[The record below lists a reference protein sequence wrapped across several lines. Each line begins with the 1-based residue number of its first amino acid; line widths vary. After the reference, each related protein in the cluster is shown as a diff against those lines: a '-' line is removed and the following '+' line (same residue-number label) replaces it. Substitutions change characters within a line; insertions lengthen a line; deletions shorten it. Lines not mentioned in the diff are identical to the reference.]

1 MRPSDNDPFDLG
13 FDAADE
19 FTTGA
24 SDPWRTSAPPS
35 LNPAMGGFDDPFADF
50 PPARPETPQPR
61 APQAQAPRQVPQVQA
76 SQIQAA
82 QAQAQAP
89 QAPPPQQQRAPQ
101 RAPEPVAVAYQ
112 DHDLDIAE
120 IAPPAPQASPAPVYH
135 EPIADSGLGD
145 AAIPRITIHAF
156 CARPETAAL
165 VETAAADRR
174 MARASTVVRDGGLE
188 AAVEYYQNQPTPS
201 LVMVETNDSA
211 QRLLHL
217 LDSLAQV
224 CDPGTKVVV
233 LGQTNDIALYRE
245 LIRRGVSEYLT
256 QPLGPLQVI
265 RAVGGLYAD
274 PSAPFVGRQIA
285 FVGAKGGVG
294 SSTLSHNFAWAMA
307 EKMQTATV
315 LVDLDLAFG
324 TAGLDF
330 NQDPLQGVLDALSQ
344 PDRLDPVLMDRMMVR
359 CGDRL
364 SLFAAPAS
372 LDDDYEFDADA
383 YEEVTQKIRGA
394 APFVVLDIP
403 HIWNAAARRVL
414 VGSDDLVVVATP
426 DLASL
431 RNAKNIIDLVK
442 GARPND
448 VPPRLV
454 LNQVGVPGRPEI
466 PVKDFGEALGV
477 QPSLVLPFDPKPYGM
492 AANNGQM
499 LAEVAPK
506 SKAAEGLEH
515 LARLISRREPPPS
528 QKSSMLSG
536 LFKKK

>member
-1 MRPSDNDPFDLG
+1 MRPSDSDPFDLG

-24 SDPWRTSAPPS
+24 SDPWRTSAPPALS
-35 LNPAMGGFDDPFADF
+35 PAMGGFEDPFADF
-50 PPARPETPQPR
+50 PPARPRDEAPQAGVARAPQARAQAPQAQAPQAQAPQPR
-61 APQAQAPRQVPQVQA
+61 APQPTATRPT
-76 SQIQAA
+76 
-82 QAQAQAP
+82 P
-89 QAPPPQQQRAPQ
+89 QARAPQ
-101 RAPEPVAVAYQ
+101 PVAVGPAY
-112 DHDLDIAE
+112 DDRDLDIPAE
-120 IAPPAPQASPAPVYH
+120 VAGPSSEPTYH
-135 EPIADSGLGD
+135 EPIADSGLGE
-145 AAIPRITIHAF
+145 AVIPRITIHAF

-165 VETAAADRR
+165 VEHAASDRR
-174 MARASTVVRDGGLE
+174 MARASTVVREGGLE

-201 LVMVETNDSA
+201 LVMVETLDSA

-245 LIRRGVSEYLT
+245 LMRRGVSEYLT

-294 SSTLSHNFAWAMA
+294 ASTLAHNFAWSMA
-307 EKMQTATV
+307 ERMQTATV

-330 NQDPLQGVLDALSQ
+330 NQDPLQGVLDALTQ

-372 LDDDYEFDADA
+372 LDDDYEIGADA

-403 HIWNAAARRVL
+403 HVWNACDPPGAAGVGRAGDHRHAGSGQPAQRQEHHRPGQGLAPERRAAAPRAEP
-414 VGSDDLVVVATP
+414 G
-426 DLASL
+426 
-431 RNAKNIIDLVK
+431 RR
-442 GARPND
+442 ARPSRD
-448 VPPRLV
+448 PGQGLWRSA
-454 LNQVGVPGRPEI
+454 GRP
-466 PVKDFGEALGV
+466 
-477 QPSLVLPFDPKPYGM
+477 PSLVLPFDPKPFGQ

-506 SKAAEGLEH
+506 SKAAEGIDH
-515 LARLISRREPPPS
+515 LARLISRREPPAP
-528 QKSSMLSG
+528 QKTSMLSG

>member
-1 MRPSDNDPFDLG
+1 MRPPENDPFDLG

-19 FTTGA
+19 FTTSA
-24 SDPWRTSAPPS
+24 SDPWRASAPPS
-35 LNPAMGGFDDPFADF
+35 LNPAVGGFDDPFADF
-50 PPARPETPQPR
+50 PPARAEAPQQRAPVATRPTPQVP
-61 APQAQAPRQVPQVQA
+61 PQAQRA
-76 SQIQAA
+76 
-82 QAQAQAP
+82 
-89 QAPPPQQQRAPQ
+89 APPPQHQQRPSPQAP
-101 RAPEPVAVAYQ
+101 APRPAASAYG
-112 DHDLDIAE
+112 DDDLDFVE
-120 IAPPAPQASPAPVYH
+120 SVPSASSLYQ
-135 EPIADSGLGD
+135 EPIPDGALGD
-145 AAIPRITIHAF
+145 VAIPRITIHAF
-156 CARPETAAL
+156 CARPETAAM
-165 VETAAADRR
+165 VEHAAADRR
-174 MARASTVVRDGGLE
+174 MARAATIVRDGGLE
-188 AAVEYYQNQPTPS
+188 AAVDYYQNQPTPS
-201 LVMVETNDSA
+201 LVMVEAIDGA
-211 QRLLHL
+211 QRLLHQ

-245 LIRRGVSEYLT
+245 LMRRGVSEYLT
-256 QPLGPLQVI
+256 QPLSPLQMI

-294 SSTLSHNFAWAMA
+294 ASTLSHNFAWAMA

-330 NQDPLQGVLDALSQ
+330 NQDPLQGVLDALTQ

-372 LDDDYEFDADA
+372 LDDDYEIGADA
-383 YEEVTQKIRGA
+383 YEEASQKIRGA

-403 HIWNAAARRVL
+403 HVWNAAMRRVL

-431 RNAKNIIDLVK
+431 RNAKNIIDLVR
-442 GARPND
+442 GSRPND

-477 QPSLVLPFDPKPYGM
+477 QPSLVLPFDPKPYGQ

>member
-1 MRPSDNDPFDLG
+1 MRPTDNDPFDLG

-24 SDPWRTSAPPS
+24 SDPWRSSAPS
-35 LNPAMGGFDDPFADF
+35 LNPAAGGFDDPFADF
-50 PPARPETPQPR
+50 PPARPRDEAPPATRPTPQARPVQAAPQSQAQPQAQSQVQPR
-61 APQAQAPRQVPQVQA
+61 A
-76 SQIQAA
+76 
-82 QAQAQAP
+82 
-89 QAPPPQQQRAPQ
+89 RAPQ
-101 RAPEPVAVAYQ
+101 LAAETPDHDDRDLDFAPPEPA
-112 DHDLDIAE
+112 
-120 IAPPAPQASPAPVYH
+120 APVYH

-145 AAIPRITIHAF
+145 VAIPRITIHAF
-156 CARPETAAL
+156 CARPETAKL
-165 VETAAADRR
+165 VEHAAADRR
-174 MARASTVVRDGGLE
+174 MARAATIVRDGGLE
-188 AAVEYYQNQPTPS
+188 AAVDYYQNQPTPS
-201 LVMVETNDSA
+201 LVMVETTDTA

-233 LGQTNDIALYRE
+233 VGQTNDIALYRE
-245 LIRRGVSEYLT
+245 LMRRGVSEYLT
-256 QPLGPLQVI
+256 QPLSPLQVI

-274 PSAPFVGRQIA
+274 PAAPFVGRQIA

-294 SSTLSHNFAWAMA
+294 ASTLAHNFAWSMA

-359 CGDRL
+359 CADRL

-372 LDDDYEFDADA
+372 LDDDYAFDADA

-403 HIWNAAARRVL
+403 HAWNAATRRVL

-442 GARPND
+442 ASRPND

-466 PVKDFGEALGV
+466 PVKDFGDALGV
-477 QPSLVLPFDPKPYGM
+477 QPSLVLPFDPKPYGQ

-515 LARLISRREPPPS
+515 LARLISRREPPPA

>member
-1 MRPSDNDPFDLG
+1 MRPTDSDPFDLG

-24 SDPWRTSAPPS
+24 SDPWRASAPPS
-35 LNPAMGGFDDPFADF
+35 LSPAAGGFDDPFADF
-50 PPARPETPQPR
+50 PPANPRAEAPPPTRPTPRPAAPAAARAPSPAPVPR
-61 APQAQAPRQVPQVQA
+61 APSPRAEAREPSAAAAAPA
-76 SQIQAA
+76 
-82 QAQAQAP
+82 
-89 QAPPPQQQRAPQ
+89 
-101 RAPEPVAVAYQ
+101 
-112 DHDLDIAE
+112 
-120 IAPPAPQASPAPVYH
+120 APVYH
-135 EPIADSGLGD
+135 EPIPDSMGE
-145 AAIPRITIHAF
+145 AVIPRISIHAF
-156 CARPETAAL
+156 CARPETEAL
-165 VETAAADRR
+165 VRHAAGDRR
-174 MARASTVVRDGGLE
+174 MARASTLIQGGGLE
-188 AAVEYYQNQPTPS
+188 AAVDYYQNQPTPS
-201 LVMVETNDSA
+201 LVMVETLDGA
-211 QRLLHL
+211 QRLLHM

-233 LGQTNDIALYRE
+233 IGQTNDISLYRE

-256 QPLGPLQVI
+256 QPLSPLQVI
-265 RAVGGLYAD
+265 RAVGALYAD
-274 PSAPFVGRQIA
+274 PTAPFIGRQIA

-294 SSTLSHNFAWAMA
+294 ASTLSHNFAWMLA

-330 NQDPLQGVLDALSQ
+330 NQDPLHGVLEALTQ

-364 SLFAAPAS
+364 SLFAAPAT
-372 LDDDYEFDADA
+372 LDDDYEISADV

-403 HIWNAAARRVL
+403 HIWNAASRRVL
-414 VGSDDLVVVATP
+414 VGSDELVVTATP

-431 RNAKNIIDLVK
+431 RNAKNIIDLVRQ
-442 GARPND
+442 ARPND
-448 VPPRLV
+448 APPRLV

-466 PVKDFGEALGV
+466 PVKDFGDALGV
-477 QPSLVLPFDPKPYGM
+477 QPSLVLPFDPKPYGL

-515 LARLISRREPPPS
+515 LARLICRREPPAA
-528 QKSSMLSG
+528 QKTSLISS

>member
-1 MRPSDNDPFDLG
+1 MRPTDNDPFDLG

-24 SDPWRTSAPPS
+24 SDPWRSSAPS
-35 LNPAMGGFDDPFADF
+35 LNPAVGGFDDPFADF
-50 PPARPETPQPR
+50 PPARPREDAPPAR
-61 APQAQAPRQVPQVQA
+61 APNAAPATRPVPQQRP
-76 SQIQAA
+76 A
-82 QAQAQAP
+82 QAQAH
-89 QAPPPQQQRAPQ
+89 APQ
-101 RAPEPVAVAYQ
+101 RAPEAAVAAKSGH
-112 DHDLDIAE
+112 DDRDLDIA
-120 IAPPAPQASPAPVYH
+120 PQAPAAPIYH

-145 AAIPRITIHAF
+145 AAIPRITLHAF

-165 VETAAADRR
+165 LEHAAADRR
-174 MARASTVVRDGGLE
+174 MGRASTIVREGGLE
-188 AAVEYYQNQPTPS
+188 AAVDYYQNQPTPS
-201 LVMVETNDSA
+201 LVMVETTDTA

-233 LGQTNDIALYRE
+233 VGQTNDIALYRE
-245 LIRRGVSEYLT
+245 LMRRGVSEYLT
-256 QPLGPLQVI
+256 QPLSPLQVI
-265 RAVGGLYAD
+265 RAVGALYAD

-294 SSTLSHNFAWAMA
+294 ASTLAHNFAWAMA

-330 NQDPLQGVLDALSQ
+330 NQDPLQGVLDALTQ

-372 LDDDYEFDADA
+372 LDDDYEIGADA
-383 YEEVTQKIRGA
+383 FEEVTQKIRGA

-403 HIWNAAARRVL
+403 HVWNAATRRVL
-414 VGSDDLVVVATP
+414 VGSDELVVVATP

-442 GARPND
+442 SSRPND
-448 VPPRLV
+448 IPPRLV

-477 QPSLVLPFDPKPYGM
+477 QPSLVLPFDPKPYGQ

-515 LARLISRREPPPS
+515 LARLISRREPPPI
-528 QKSSMLSG
+528 QKTSMLSG

>member
-1 MRPSDNDPFDLG
+1 MRPTENDPFDLG

-24 SDPWRTSAPPS
+24 SDPWRSSAPS
-35 LNPAMGGFDDPFADF
+35 LTPAGGFEDPFADF
-50 PPARPETPQPR
+50 PPARPRED
-61 APQAQAPRQVPQVQA
+61 A
-76 SQIQAA
+76 
-82 QAQAQAP
+82 
-89 QAPPPQQQRAPQ
+89 
-101 RAPEPVAVAYQ
+101 
-112 DHDLDIAE
+112 
-120 IAPPAPQASPAPVYH
+120 APPARSSQVAPPTTRPTPQARPVQSVAPAPSVSDHDDRALDIPVGASSAHAPAYD
-135 EPIADSGLGD
+135 EPIVDSGLGD
-145 AAIPRITIHAF
+145 AVIPRITIHAF

-165 VETAAADRR
+165 IEKAAADRR
-174 MARASTVVRDGGLE
+174 MSRAATIVRDGGLE
-188 AAVEYYQNQPTPS
+188 AAVDYYQNQPTPS
-201 LVMVETNDSA
+201 LVMVETLDGA

-233 LGQTNDIALYRE
+233 VGQTNDIALYRE
-245 LIRRGVSEYLT
+245 LMRRGVSEYLT

-265 RAVGGLYAD
+265 RAVGALYAD
-274 PSAPFVGRQIA
+274 PAAPFTGRQIA

-294 SSTLSHNFAWAMA
+294 ASTLAHNFAWAMA

-359 CGDRL
+359 CADRL

-372 LDDDYEFDADA
+372 LDDDYEFGADA
-383 YEEVTQKIRGA
+383 FEEVTQKIRGA
-394 APFVVLDIP
+394 APFVVLDLP
-403 HIWNAAARRVL
+403 HVWNAWSRRVL
-414 VGSDDLVVVATP
+414 IGSDELVVVATP

-431 RNAKNIIDLVK
+431 RNAKNIIDLVR
-442 GARPND
+442 GSRPND
-448 VPPRLV
+448 APPRLV

-477 QPSLVLPFDPKPYGM
+477 HPSLVLPFDPKPYGQ

-515 LARLISRREPPPS
+515 LARLISRREPPPA
-528 QKSSMLSG
+528 QKTSLFSG

>member
-1 MRPSDNDPFDLG
+1 MRPTDNDPFDLG

-24 SDPWRTSAPPS
+24 GDPWRSSAPS
-35 LNPAMGGFDDPFADF
+35 LTPAGGFEDPFADF
-50 PPARPETPQPR
+50 PPARPRE
-61 APQAQAPRQVPQVQA
+61 
-76 SQIQAA
+76 
-82 QAQAQAP
+82 
-89 QAPPPQQQRAPQ
+89 
-101 RAPEPVAVAYQ
+101 
-112 DHDLDIAE
+112 DG
-120 IAPPAPQASPAPVYH
+120 APPARSSQVAPPTTRPTPQARPVQPAAPAAAAPDYDEGERDTPASAPVASAPAYD
-135 EPIADSGLGD
+135 EPIADSGMGD
-145 AAIPRITIHAF
+145 AVIPRITIHAF

-165 VETAAADRR
+165 IEKAAADRR
-174 MARASTVVRDGGLE
+174 MSRAATIVRDGGLE
-188 AAVEYYQNQPTPS
+188 AAVDYYQNQPTPS
-201 LVMVETNDSA
+201 LVMVETLDGA

-233 LGQTNDIALYRE
+233 VGQTNDIALYRE
-245 LIRRGVSEYLT
+245 LMRRGVSEYLT

-265 RAVGGLYAD
+265 RAVGALYAD
-274 PSAPFVGRQIA
+274 PAAPFTGRQIA

-294 SSTLSHNFAWAMA
+294 ASTLAHNFAWSMA
-307 EKMQTATV
+307 EKMQSATV

-359 CGDRL
+359 CADRL

-372 LDDDYEFDADA
+372 LDDDYEFGADA
-383 YEEVTQKIRGA
+383 FEEVTQKIRGA
-394 APFVVLDIP
+394 APFVVLDLP
-403 HIWNAAARRVL
+403 HVWNAWSRRVL
-414 VGSDDLVVVATP
+414 IGSDDLVVVATP

-442 GARPND
+442 GSRPND
-448 VPPRLV
+448 APPRLV

-477 QPSLVLPFDPKPYGM
+477 QPSLVLPFDPKPYGQ

-515 LARLISRREPPPS
+515 LARLISRREPPPV
-528 QKSSMLSG
+528 QKTSMFSG

>member
-1 MRPSDNDPFDLG
+1 MRPSDSDPFDLG

-24 SDPWRTSAPPS
+24 SDPWRASAPPALS
-35 LNPAMGGFDDPFADF
+35 PTVGGFEDPFAEF
-50 PPARPETPQPR
+50 PPARPRDEASRPR
-61 APQAQAPRQVPQVQA
+61 APQAQAP
-76 SQIQAA
+76 
-82 QAQAQAP
+82 QAQMQQPRAPRPAPAPTRPTP
-89 QAPPPQQQRAPQ
+89 QARAPQ
-101 RAPEPVAVAYQ
+101 PVAAAPAPVATY
-112 DHDLDIAE
+112 DDRDLDIPAE
-120 IAPPAPQASPAPVYH
+120 AAGPSSGPTYH

-145 AAIPRITIHAF
+145 AVIPRITIHAF

-165 VETAAADRR
+165 IEHAASDRR
-174 MARASTVVRDGGLE
+174 MARASTVVHEGGLE

-201 LVMVETNDSA
+201 LVMVETLDSA

-294 SSTLSHNFAWAMA
+294 ASTLAHNFAWSMA
-307 EKMQTATV
+307 ERMQTATV
-315 LVDLDLAFG
+315 LVDLDL
-324 TAGLDF
+324 
-330 NQDPLQGVLDALSQ
+330 
-344 PDRLDPVLMDRMMVR
+344 VLMDRMMVR

-372 LDDDYEFDADA
+372 LDDDYDIGADA

-403 HIWNAAARRVL
+403 HVWNAATRRVL
-414 VGSDDLVVVATP
+414 LGSDELVVIATP

-442 GARPND
+442 GSRPND
-448 VPPRLV
+448 APPRLV

-477 QPSLVLPFDPKPYGM
+477 QPSLVLPFDPKPYGQ

-515 LARLISRREPPPS
+515 LARLISRREPPAP
-528 QKSSMLSG
+528 QKTSMLSG

>member
-1 MRPSDNDPFDLG
+1 MRPSDSDPFDLG

-24 SDPWRTSAPPS
+24 SDPWRASAPPS
-35 LNPAMGGFDDPFADF
+35 LSPTLSGFDDPFADF
-50 PPARPETPQPR
+50 PPARPREDAAPPPATRPTPQYAAQPQHAGAPPARPQQQPPQAAPR
-61 APQAQAPRQVPQVQA
+61 APQAAPR
-76 SQIQAA
+76 
-82 QAQAQAP
+82 P
-89 QAPPPQQQRAPQ
+89 QAPAWEEDRS
-101 RAPEPVAVAYQ
+101 
-112 DHDLDIAE
+112 LDIA
-120 IAPPAPQASPAPVYH
+120 PPEPAPVYH
-135 EPIADSGLGD
+135 EPIADSGLGE
-145 AAIPRITIHAF
+145 AVIPRITIHAF

-165 VETAAADRR
+165 IRHAAGDRR
-174 MARASTVVRDGGLE
+174 MARASTIVQDGGLE
-188 AAVEYYQNQPTPS
+188 AAVEHYQNQPTPS
-201 LVMVETNDSA
+201 LVLVETTDTA

-233 LGQTNDIALYRE
+233 VGQTNDISLYRE

-256 QPLGPLQVI
+256 QPLSPLQVI
-265 RAVGGLYAD
+265 RAVGALYAD
-274 PSAPFVGRQIA
+274 PAAPFVGRQIA

-294 SSTLSHNFAWAMA
+294 ASTLSHNFAWSMA
-307 EKMQTATV
+307 ERMQTATV

-330 NQDPLQGVLDALSQ
+330 NQDPLQGVLDALTQ

-372 LDDDYEFDADA
+372 LDDDYEIPADA
-383 YEEVTQKIRGA
+383 FEEVTQKIRGA
-394 APFVVLDIP
+394 APFVVLDVP
-403 HIWNAAARRVL
+403 HGWNAATRRVL
-414 VGSDDLVVVATP
+414 VGSDELVVVATP

-431 RNAKNIIDLVK
+431 RNAKNIIDLVRH
-442 GARPND
+442 ARPND

-466 PVKDFGEALGV
+466 PVKDFGDALGI
-477 QPSLVLPFDPKPYGM
+477 QPSLVLPFDPKPYGQ

-515 LARLISRREPPPS
+515 LARLISRREPPTV
-528 QKSSMLSG
+528 QKTSMLSG

>member
-24 SDPWRTSAPPS
+24 SDPWRASAPPS
-35 LNPAMGGFDDPFADF
+35 LNPAVGGFDDPFADF
-50 PPARPETPQPR
+50 PPARPETRSEAPQPR
-61 APQAQAPRQVPQVQA
+61 APQAQAPRQAQPQQ
-76 SQIQAA
+76 
-82 QAQAQAP
+82 
-89 QAPPPQQQRAPQ
+89 QQQRAPQ
-101 RAPEPVAVAYQ
+101 PQPQQRAPQPQQRAPQPAVAAYE
-112 DHDLDIAE
+112 DHDLDVAE
-120 IAPPAPQASPAPVYH
+120 AAPAAPIYH
-135 EPIADSGLGD
+135 EPLADGGMGD

-156 CARPETAAL
+156 CARPETAAM
-165 VETAAADRR
+165 VEHAAADRR
-174 MARASTVVRDGGLE
+174 MARASTIVRDGGLE
-188 AAVEYYQNQPTPS
+188 AAVDYYQNQPTPS

-245 LIRRGVSEYLT
+245 LMRRGVSEYLT

-294 SSTLSHNFAWAMA
+294 ASTLSHNFAWAMA

-372 LDDDYEFDADA
+372 LDDDYDFGADA

-403 HIWNAAARRVL
+403 HVWNAACRRVL

-442 GARPND
+442 GSRPND

-466 PVKDFGEALGV
+466 PVKDFGEALGI